1 VLIMCSSDRTSNL
14 VQDFLSTM
22 DPMAAAGAKGRK
34 LMEKKLK
41 SYLFW
46 KGRLGSEGKTI
57 DNADPTKSTEVTGIS
72 DALKR
77 KDARNK
83 ERQGSRRRTRGGPPN
98 SDAAG
103 RTVGERS
110 MDPGLRSGAMGGEG
124 ILKEE
129 ADELAIL

>member
-1 VLIMCSSDRTSNL
+1 
-14 VQDFLSTM
+14 M

-34 LMEKKLK
+34 LMEKKLR

-46 KGRLGSEGKTI
+46 KGKLGSEGKTI
-57 DNADPTKSTEVTGIS
+57 DSADSTKPPEVTGIS

-83 ERQGSRRRTRGGPPN
+83 ERQGNRRRTRGGPPN
-98 SDAAG
+98 SDPGG
-103 RTVGERS
+103 RTVDERS
-110 MDPGLRSGAMGGEG
+110 VDPGLRSGAMGGEG

>member
-1 VLIMCSSDRTSNL
+1 
-14 VQDFLSTM
+14 
-22 DPMAAAGAKGRK
+22 MAPAGAKGRK
-34 LMEKKLK
+34 IMEKKLR

-46 KGRLGSEGKTI
+46 KGKLSSEGKTGS
-57 DNADPTKSTEVTGIS
+57 DLGQNKAPETEVTGIS

-83 ERQGSRRRTRGGPPN
+83 ERQGNRRRTRGGPPSSN
-98 SDAAG
+98 ADG

-110 MDPGLRSGAMGGEG
+110 MDPNLRSGAMGGEG

-129 ADELAIL
+129 AEELSIL

>member
-1 VLIMCSSDRTSNL
+1 M
-14 VQDFLSTM
+14 M

-34 LMEKKLK
+34 LMEKKLR

-46 KGRLGSEGKTI
+46 KGKLGFEGKTK
-57 DNADPTKSTEVTGIS
+57 DNADSNKPPEIAGIS

-83 ERQGSRRRTRGGPPN
+83 ERQGSRRRMRGGPPS

-110 MDPGLRSGAMGGEG
+110 LDPGLRSGAMGGEG

-129 ADELAIL
+129 TDELAIL